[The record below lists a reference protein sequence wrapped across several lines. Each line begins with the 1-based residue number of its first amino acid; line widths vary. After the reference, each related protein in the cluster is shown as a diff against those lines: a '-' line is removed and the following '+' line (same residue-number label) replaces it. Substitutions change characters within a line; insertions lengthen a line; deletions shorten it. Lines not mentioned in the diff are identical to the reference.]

1 MFPRI
6 AAAAA
11 SFALATPALADPAAD
26 TARLFAQWDG
36 SDGPGCAVSVTRD
49 GQVAFTGAYG
59 MAVVES
65 RTPNTPQTAF
75 QIGSISKQF
84 TAFAV
89 HMLAAEGKL
98 SLQDDV
104 RKYVPEMHA
113 FPEPITIDHLLH
125 HTSGLR
131 DEWMLLLQGRR
142 AEDTI
147 TQRDVLRALYG
158 QRELNFAPGSRF
170 AYSNSNYTL
179 LALVVERA
187 SGQAFPAFMKA
198 RIFEPLGMTQ
208 TYVKDDWR
216 PVRPDTALGYGQG
229 PGGVES
235 RIFPFSAYGAG
246 NVYSTAEDMAR
257 WTLNLNDPKVGS
269 PAIVAAMSRTVRGP
283 LAPSRYGSGIE
294 VASYRNLV
302 ALRHGGIAPGAASYM
317 MAVPDRRF
325 GVTVL
330 CNAET
335 NDTGRIAEQIADI
348 HLAADLPPPAE
359 PKVELSEDQLRRFV
373 GRYRETGGPVFVLTV
388 RDGRLIIG
396 RDALEPIAPTA
407 FRLVGA
413 PVHFSFTGP
422 DDAPAAVL
430 NIHDPDQD
438 RIAVRYEEPD
448 APELTPGRMQDY
460 LGRYYSP
467 ELGALMQVE
476 RREDQLW
483 LTGAAFENRLLQPP
497 VGERAADAFFTESTI
512 GAIDFSRDE
521 KGRVTG
527 LTQSNGRVVGIRFL
541 KVDLPQL

>member
-1 MFPRI
+1 MFRSL

-11 SFALATPALADPAAD
+11 SLALASPAMADPAAD
-26 TARLFAQWDG
+26 TAKLFAPWDG

-65 RTPNTPQTAF
+65 RTPNTPRTAF

-104 RKYVPEMHA
+104 RTYVPEMHA
-113 FPEPITIDHLLH
+113 FPEPVTLDHLLH

-142 AEDTI
+142 AEDAV

-158 QRELNFAPGSRF
+158 QRELNFPPGSRF

-198 RIFEPLGMTQ
+198 RIFEPLGMSRTW
-208 TYVKDDWR
+208 VKDDWR
-216 PVRPDTALGYGQG
+216 PIRPDTALGYGQG

-257 WTLNLNDPKVGS
+257 WTLNLTDPKVGS
-269 PAIVAAMSRTVRGP
+269 PAIIADMSRTVRGP
-283 LAPSRYGSGIE
+283 FAPSLYGSGIE
-294 VASYRNLV
+294 VARWRGFDV
-302 ALRHGGIAPGAASYM
+302 LRHGGIAPGAASYM

-348 HLAADLPPPAE
+348 HLADGPPPAVE
-359 PKVELSEDQLRRFV
+359 AKVELSEARLRRFV
-373 GRYRETGGPVFVLTV
+373 GRYREPGGPVFVLDV
-388 RDGRLIIG
+388 RDGGLTIG

-413 PVHFSFTGP
+413 PVHFSFSGP
-422 DDAPAAVL
+422 DDGSATAL

-438 RIAVRYEEPD
+438 RIAVRYEAPD
-448 APELTPGRMQDY
+448 APELTPDRMQAY

-467 ELGALMQVE
+467 ELDALMQVE

-483 LTGAAFENRLLQPP
+483 LTGAAFENRLIQPP
-497 VGERAADAFFTESTI
+497 PGERVPDAFFTESTI
-512 GAIDFSRDE
+512 GEIDFTRDGQ
-521 KGRVTG
+521 GRVTG
-527 LTQSNGRVVGIRFL
+527 LTQSNGRVIGIRFL
-541 KVDLPQL
+541 KVELPQL

>member
-1 MFPRI
+1 MFPRF

-11 SFALATPALADPAAD
+11 VFALASPAMADPAAD

-49 GQVAFTGAYG
+49 GRVEFTGAYG
-59 MAVVES
+59 MAGVES
-65 RTPNTPQTAF
+65 RTPNTPRTAF

-89 HMLAAEGKL
+89 HMLAAEGAL

-113 FPEPITIDHLLH
+113 FPQPITLDHLLH

-179 LALVVERA
+179 LALVIERA

-198 RIFEPLGMTQ
+198 RIFEPLGMSRTW
-208 TYVKDDWR
+208 VKDDWR
-216 PVRPDTALGYGQG
+216 PIRPETARGYGQG

-257 WTLNLNDPKVGS
+257 WTLNLTDPKVGS
-269 PAIVAAMSRTVRGP
+269 PAIIADMTRTVRGP
-283 LAPSRYGSGIE
+283 FAPSHYGSGIE
-294 VASYRNLV
+294 VARWRGLDV
-302 ALRHGGIAPGAASYM
+302 LRHGGIAPGAASYM
-317 MAVPDRRF
+317 MAVPDRGF

-335 NDTGRIAEQIADI
+335 NDTGRIAERIADI
-348 HLAADLPPPAE
+348 HLADGPPPAE
-359 PKVELSEDQLRRFV
+359 PKVELSEARLRRFV
-373 GRYRETGGPVFVLTV
+373 GRYREPGGPVFVLDV
-388 RDGRLIIG
+388 RDGRLTIG
-396 RDALEPIAPTA
+396 GNALEPIAPTA

-422 DDAPAAVL
+422 DDAPAAAL

-438 RIAVRYEEPD
+438 RIALRHEAPD
-448 APELTPGRMQDY
+448 APELTPDGMQDY
-460 LGRYYSP
+460 PGHYYSP
-467 ELGALMQVE
+467 ELGAVLQVE

-483 LTGAAFENRLLQPP
+483 VTGAAFEDRLRQPP
-497 VGERAADAFFTESTI
+497 PGERAPDAYFTDSTI
-512 GAIDFSRDE
+512 GAIEFSRDGQ
-521 KGRVTG
+521 GRVTG
-527 LTQSNGRVVGIRFL
+527 LTQSNGRVIGIRFL
-541 KVDLPQL
+541 KVDLPRL